1 MSFREFLQDKLDSG
15 DYEDEHEKQLLIDA
29 IEEVKGGSGYF
40 KEMMATQGA
49 DMGTFV
55 KKPIKRLTLDEDGA
69 NKLAVVAFGRM
80 NPPTIGHE
88 KLIDKMASLASGEKA
103 KLYLSHSVD
112 GKKDPLSYDSKLRW
126 CRKAFGDKVDVVE
139 SDAKNVFNVLADLYE
154 DGYTDIIYVGGAD
167 RIGGSDDISS
177 TIQKYNGGKTK
188 TGSVLYDFDS
198 IRFEDAGKRNPN
210 SKDPTE
216 QASASLA
223 RKLVLEDN
231 FDAFKNYVPFNEND
245 AYRLFKELK
254 YAMKGKEESFLNE
267 CILRESRLREA
278 NAGEQYEEDACKYL
292 SDKYE
297 QELPEIEFKHM
308 GGNDNEHP
316 DIAVNKNGSNL
327 FYIECKDTYNS
338 AAAQGGEFS
347 LRLNGDTITFL
358 PNAED
363 SSDDI
368 KCKQAIVDWI
378 NNSQYI
384 DKIVNDYSQK
394 GEVNVRLKDAELLN
408 LMSQRIKVHYHSM
421 KAE

>member
-1 MSFREFLQDKLDSG
+1 MSFRQFLQDKLDSG
-15 DYEDEHEKQLLIDA
+15 DYDDDREEQLIIDA
-29 IEEVKGGSGYF
+29 IEDVKGGSGYF
-40 KEMMATQGA
+40 KEMLATQRA
-49 DMGTFV
+49 DMGEFN
-55 KKPIKRLTLDEDGA
+55 KKLILDEDGA
-69 NKLAVVAFGRM
+69 NRPVVLAFGRM
-80 NPPTIGHE
+80 NPPTIGHF
-88 KLIDKMASLASGEKA
+88 KLIDKMASLAHGEKA
-103 KLYLSHSVD
+103 KLYLSHTMNN
-112 GKKDPLSYDSKLRW
+112 KKDPLSYDSKVRW
-126 CRKAFGDKVDVVE
+126 CKKAFGDKVDVVD
-139 SDAKNVFNVLADLYE
+139 SPAKNVFEVLADLYE
-154 DGYTDIIYVGGAD
+154 DGYTDVIYVGGGD
-167 RIGGSDDISS
+167 RIGGAEDISG
-177 TIQKYNGGKTK
+177 TIMKYNGQETK
-188 TGSVLYDFDS
+188 QGNVLYDFDS
-198 IRFEDAGKRNPN
+198 IRFENAGERNPD
-210 SKDPTE
+210 SKDPSE
-216 QASASLA
+216 QASASLV
-223 RKLVLEDN
+223 RRLVIEDN
-231 FDAFKNYVPFNEND
+231 FEEFKRYVPFNDND
-245 AYRLFKELK
+245 AKTLFKELK

-363 SSDDI
+363 SPDDI

-378 NNSQYI
+378 NNSQYRN
-384 DKIVNDYSQK
+384 KIVNDYSQK
-394 GEVNVRLKDAELLN
+394 GEVNVRLKDTELLN